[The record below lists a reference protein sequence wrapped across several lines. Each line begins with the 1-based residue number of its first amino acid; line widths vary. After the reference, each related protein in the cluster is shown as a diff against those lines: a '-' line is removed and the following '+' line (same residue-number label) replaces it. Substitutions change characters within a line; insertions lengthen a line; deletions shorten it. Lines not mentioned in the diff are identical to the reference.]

1 MSVCSSLF
9 DTEQLARTRSNESKT
24 GRGSL
29 DSKNL
34 KRKKREERK
43 KNEEVRGEV
52 GSGSGNEDL
61 AQGGVGVIN
70 ARADRVECFNQ
81 PPNPRI
87 LTSLCWCFPLT
98 PVSRGTGNRVR
109 ADQNSSSSALT

>member
-1 MSVCSSLF
+1 MYAPSLF
-9 DTEQLARTRSNESKT
+9 DTEQLVRTRSNESKT

-34 KRKKREERK
+34 KKTKRNKKGGKERK
-43 KNEEVRGEV
+43 KNEEVRGR
-52 GSGSGNEDL
+52 SGSGNEDL
-61 AQGGVGVIN
+61 AQRGVGVIN

-87 LTSLCWCFPLT
+87 LTSLC
-98 PVSRGTGNRVR
+98 
-109 ADQNSSSSALT
+109 

>member
-1 MSVCSSLF
+1 MYAPSLF
-9 DTEQLARTRSNESKT
+9 DTEQLVRTRSNESKT

-43 KNEEVRGEV
+43 KNEEVRG

-61 AQGGVGVIN
+61 ANGGSG
-70 ARADRVECFNQ
+70 
-81 PPNPRI
+81 
-87 LTSLCWCFPLT
+87 L
-98 PVSRGTGNRVR
+98 
-109 ADQNSSSSALT
+109 